1 MSRPATPIHLT
12 EFERK
17 ELERL
22 ARKPKA
28 QRRHSDRARIILHAA
43 AGMSNLQIAEAMGTR
58 PATVSKWRVRFER
71 EGMEGLHDDYRPG
84 RPPSGGEVAVFRDR
98 LLAQLDK
105 TPPEGYAKWNGRL
118 LAKALEVKP
127 DKVWK
132 ELRTLGINLQR
143 RRSWCVSTDPEFAS
157 KSADIIGLY
166 LGPPANAIVLSV
178 DEKPCIQALERQQG
192 WLKMPDGR
200 SLTGFAHEYKRH
212 GTTNLFAALNVA
224 TGQVT
229 ADCFP
234 RKRRDEFLRFLNRL
248 LAQHPGKELH
258 LVLDNLSV
266 HKLKEDHPW
275 RIKNPNVHF
284 HFTPTHASWINQV
297 EAWFSILSR
306 AALKHASFK
315 STKELIQA
323 IEKFIQ
329 AYNEEA
335 EPFQWTKVRVS
346 QKTPESKYAELI
358 N

>member
-1 MSRPATPIHLT
+1 MSRPATVIHLT
-12 EFERK
+12 DPERE

-22 ARKPKA
+22 ARQPKA
-28 QRRHSDRARIILHAA
+28 QRRHSDRARIILKAA
-43 AGMSNLQIAEAMGTR
+43 DGMSNLEIARAIGTR
-58 PATVSKWRVRFER
+58 PATISKWRIRFES
-71 EGMEGLHDDYRPG
+71 EGLEGLRDDYRPG
-84 RPPSGGEVAVFRDR
+84 RPPVGGDATAFRGR
-98 LLAQLDK
+98 LLAQLDED
-105 TPPEGYAKWNGRL
+105 PPEGYAKWNGRL
-118 LAKALEVKP
+118 LAEELGVKP

-157 KSADIIGLY
+157 KSADIVGLY
-166 LGPPANAIVLSV
+166 LGPPANAVVLSV

-212 GTTNLFAALNVA
+212 GTTNLFAALDVA
-224 TGQVT
+224 TGQVA

-234 RKRRDEFLRFLNRL
+234 RKRRDEFLRFLDKL
-248 LAQHPGKELH
+248 VALHPGKELH

-306 AALKHASFK
+306 AALKGASFK
-315 STKELIQA
+315 NTKDLVRA
-323 IEKFIQ
+323 IEQFVKV
-329 AYNEEA
+329 YNENA
-335 EPFQWTKVRVS
+335 EPFQWTKIRVS
-346 QKTPESKYAELI
+346 QKTPESKYANLI